1 MKKILFSVLALAMAA
16 FSFTSCEDVPA
27 PYDDPN
33 AGGGGEVVLPEGVLL
48 DQSFTNSLGSFTS
61 VSASG
66 SLKWYNDYSS
76 AMVTGFQDFNGDG
89 QKENQAGVTYLVGP
103 EIDLTGVEN
112 AYITINHALNYERGD
127 INTNNTILIS
137 KDYSGDV
144 NTATWEPLSYN
155 TDGLNSG
162 FEFCEKSVNIPAS
175 YMGSKVVIA
184 LRHTCSESQSST
196 WEVKSIKVQEGKAPE
211 EGGSETPD
219 GTYIDQDFSSL
230 QSTAHTRG
238 QGFPAR
244 LCKYTLFGRQ
254 MQAFWAKWKSNCG

>member
-112 AYITINHALNYERGD
+112 AYITI
-127 INTNNTILIS
+127 
-137 KDYSGDV
+137 
-144 NTATWEPLSYN
+144 P
-155 TDGLNSG
+155 
-162 FEFCEKSVNIPAS
+162 P
-175 YMGSKVVIA
+175 A
-184 LRHTCSESQSST
+184 LRY
-196 WEVKSIKVQEGKAPE
+196 G
-211 EGGSETPD
+211 
-219 GTYIDQDFSSL
+219 
-230 QSTAHTRG
+230 
-238 QGFPAR
+238 
-244 LCKYTLFGRQ
+244 
-254 MQAFWAKWKSNCG
+254 

>member
-112 AYITINHALNYERGD
+112 A
-127 INTNNTILIS
+127 
-137 KDYSGDV
+137 
-144 NTATWEPLSYN
+144 
-155 TDGLNSG
+155 
-162 FEFCEKSVNIPAS
+162 
-175 YMGSKVVIA
+175 
-184 LRHTCSESQSST
+184 
-196 WEVKSIKVQEGKAPE
+196 
-211 EGGSETPD
+211 
-219 GTYIDQDFSSL
+219 
-230 QSTAHTRG
+230 
-238 QGFPAR
+238 
-244 LCKYTLFGRQ
+244 
-254 MQAFWAKWKSNCG
+254 